1 MTMPTIYLDS
11 AVNDEKRR
19 LQLYGGDLFAFSAG
33 ESATKLAGLAR
44 ELSEEAFA
52 PHDPQVAQESTP
64 AEKYVEILAELKPK
78 FIHHPRAK
86 ELIAGLLSDVGCDI
100 ERTYFDVPRLRTMA
114 HGEYLKAG
122 LAYQFHA
129 HRDTWFSAPHQQL
142 NWWLPVYEIESENS
156 MAFHPQYFDK
166 PIRNSSAGYDY
177 EEWSKT
183 GRKQAAKQVT
193 KETRKQPQPEEPL
206 ELEPDVRVVTPPGGT
221 IVFSAAQLH
230 STVPNT
236 TSRTRFSIDFRTV
249 NLDDLIEGVAAPN
262 VDSECT
268 GTTLRDFLRAS
279 DLEPLPE
286 DVIAKYDSR
295 PSVAATAA
303 S

>member
-1 MTMPTIYLDS
+1 MPTIYLDS

-19 LQLYGGDLFAFSAG
+19 LRLYGGDLFAFSAG
-33 ESATKLAGLAR
+33 ESATKLAELAR
-44 ELSEEAFA
+44 ELSEAAFA
-52 PHDPQVAQESTP
+52 PHDPQVAQESMP
-64 AEKYVEILAELKPK
+64 AERYVEILAELKPK

-86 ELIAGLLSDVGCDI
+86 ELITGLLSELGCDT

-156 MAFHPQYFDK
+156 MAFHPNYFDK

-221 IVFSAAQLH
+221 LIFSAAQLH

-249 NLDDLIEGVAAPN
+249 NLDDLVEGVAAPN

-286 DVIAKYDSR
+286 EVIAKYDKR
-295 PSVAATAA
+295 PGVVVPAA